1 MSYLGNSP
9 QIGQYRKMDNLT
21 FNGVT
26 QTFNITISGVP
37 FNPPTAFAMMVS
49 LNDVILNPD
58 VDFSIS
64 GSTISFVTAPAALT
78 PFFGLLFGDTLYT
91 GTPSDATVTNS
102 KIAQGTINYDRFS
115 TNTQARL
122 TANQIIFGV

>member
-9 QIGQYRKMDNLT
+9 ILGQYRKMDNLT
-21 FNGVT
+21 FNGSTTAFSISV
-26 QTFNITISGVP
+26 SGVA
-37 FNPPTAFAMMVS
+37 FTPPTAYAMLVV
-49 LNDVILNPD
+49 LNGEPQNPD
-58 VDFSIS
+58 VDFSINA
-64 GSTISFVTAPAALT
+64 STITFTSPPAALT
-78 PFFGLLFGDTLYT
+78 PFFGIIMGDTLYT

-102 KIAQGTINYDRFS
+102 KIAIGTINYDRFS

>member
-1 MSYLGNSP
+1 
-9 QIGQYRKMDNLT
+9 
-21 FNGVT
+21 
-26 QTFNITISGVP
+26 
-37 FNPPTAFAMMVS
+37 MMVS
-49 LNDVILNPD
+49 LNNVVLNPG
-58 VDFSIS
+58 VNFSIS
-64 GSTISFVTAPAALT
+64 GSQISFATAPAALT

-115 TNTQARL
+115 VNTQATL

>member
-58 VDFSIS
+58 IDFSIS

>member
-49 LNDVILNPD
+49 LNDVILNPN

-78 PFFGLLFGDTLYT
+78 PFFGLMFGDTLYT

-115 TNTQARL
+115 TNTQSRL